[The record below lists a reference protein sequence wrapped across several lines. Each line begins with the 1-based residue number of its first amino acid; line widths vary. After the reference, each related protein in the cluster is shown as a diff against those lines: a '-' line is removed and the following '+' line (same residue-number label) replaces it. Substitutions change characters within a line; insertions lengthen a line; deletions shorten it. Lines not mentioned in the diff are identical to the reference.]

1 MRKNFLI
8 FFNHFILIIF
18 SMLILL
24 PLLWILRN
32 SFTDK
37 LNAYKIPPELSPIIF
52 DNYIEIFTKYPF
64 GSYFLNSFVVAM
76 FTTLISLPLAAM
88 IAYAFAK
95 FNTGGKPLRLFILS
109 TQMIPPIIIVLP
121 IFSIYLSLNLLNN
134 YFGLIIAHT
143 TIILPF
149 LSWMLISFYSRDIFM
164 IESAARSDGATRFQA
179 FYLIA
184 LPLIAPGLIAAGLLG
199 FILSWNEFI
208 FVLILS
214 GKATSTLPIGLSTL
228 STHRGVEIA
237 QLAAAT
243 TLTIVP
249 ALFLLPFI
257 KKYLIKGLSLG
268 ALK

>member
-1 MRKNFLI
+1 MKKNFLY
-8 FFNHFILIIF
+8 FLSHLILIVF
-18 SMLILL
+18 SLIILL
-24 PLLWILRN
+24 PLLWIIRN
-32 SFTDK
+32 SFTNK
-37 LNAYKIPPELSPIIF
+37 LHAYKIPPELAPLIL
-52 DNYIEIFTKYPF
+52 DNYVEIFTKYPF
-64 GSYFLNSFVVAM
+64 DVYFFNSFVIAM
-76 FTTLISLPLAAM
+76 GTTLISLPLAAI

-95 FNTGGKPLRLFILS
+95 YNTGGKSLRLFLLS

-121 IFSIYLSLNLLNN
+121 IFSIYLSLNLLNT
-134 YFGLIIAHT
+134 YFGLIIAHI

-149 LSWMLISFYSRDIFM
+149 LSWMLISFYSRDIFI

-179 FYLIA
+179 LYLVSI
-184 LPLIAPGLIAAGLLG
+184 PLIAPGLIAAGLLG

-228 STHRGVEIA
+228 STHKGVEIA

-243 TLTIVP
+243 TLSVAP
-249 ALFLLPFI
+249 AVILLPFI